1 MSNKNTI
8 KARLVYNQIDETT
21 AALLRGNRDFI
32 IAEMPGVLD
41 HFYEHVG
48 RFEETAAFFKNRAHM
63 MSAKEAQLR
72 HWSVIMDGR
81 FDETYE
87 KSITTIGETH
97 NRIGLDPR
105 WYIGGY
111 SVLIN
116 GIVEVIARKLPPA
129 RTPDPQ
135 VERYLKARGIDL
147 KTALQNAVI
156 KAALL
161 DMDLAISVYLEAGR
175 RDRRAT
181 LDRLAEEFD
190 KAVTSVIDVVGT
202 TAKELEAAA
211 EAMTGAAK
219 STTDQS
225 AAVASA
231 AEQASANV
239 RTVASAADEL
249 SASVKEIGR
258 QVANST
264 DIAAKAVQT
273 ANSAS
278 TKVHELS
285 RASEKIGDVVELI
298 SNIARQTNLLALN
311 ATIEA
316 ARAGEA
322 GKGFAVVAQEVK
334 SLAAQTAKATA
345 EIGAQIEGI
354 QTSTGDAV
362 SSIATISDVITAI
375 NEIATTIASA
385 VEEQGAATLE
395 IARNVQEAAHGT
407 AEVSSNTVGLN
418 RAATS
423 TGSAANQVMASARSL
438 GTQAEELRT
447 VAHNFVSTIR
457 AA

>member
-1 MSNKNTI
+1 MAGRTTLQM
-8 KARLVYNQIDETT
+8 RLQFNQIDERTC
-21 AALLRGNRDFI
+21 ALVRQYKDFI
-32 IAEMPGVLD
+32 MAELPSVLD
-41 HFYEHVG
+41 AFYAHVG
-48 RFEETAAFFKNRAHM
+48 GFAETRVFFRSADHMAA
-63 MSAKEAQLR
+63 AKAAQLR
-72 HWSVIMDGR
+72 HWATIMDGR
-81 FDETYE
+81 FDEAYE
-87 KSITTIGETH
+87 QSVRRIGEAH
-97 NRIGLDPR
+97 NRVGLDPS

-111 SVLIN
+111 SVLIS
-116 GIVEVIARKLPPA
+116 GLIRVIGEKLAAPA
-129 RTPDPQ
+129 RGPFGRAAAGEDVRTELMAA
-135 VERYLKARGIDL
+135 VARV
-147 KTALQNAVI
+147 AH
-156 KAALL
+156 L
-161 DMDLAISVYLEAGR
+161 DMDIAISVYMEAGR
-175 RDRRAT
+175 RDLGT
-181 LDRLAEEFD
+181 LASSVVNLAETV
-190 KAVTSVIDVVGT
+190 AGT
-202 TAKELEAAA
+202 THVLEGAADQLSNTAKLSTDRTTAVAGAA
-211 EAMTGAAK
+211 EEA
-219 STTDQS
+219 SLNVR
-225 AAVASA
+225 AVATA
-231 AEQASANV
+231 AN
-239 RTVASAADEL
+239 EL
-249 SASVKEIGR
+249 SASVQEIGR
-258 QVANST
+258 QVAIST
-264 DIAAKAVQT
+264 EMADRAVRTVTETSDKVRDLSEAATQ
-273 ANSAS
+273 
-278 TKVHELS
+278 
-285 RASEKIGDVVELI
+285 IGTVVELI